1 MTTNRSPGRWAAAS
15 AKLRDLYYDQVG
27 MIVRADSGASVDGMG
42 DN

>member
-1 MTTNRSPGRWAAAS
+1 MADRSAEWRAAAS
-15 AKLRDLYYDQVG
+15 AKIRDLYYDHVG